1 MIKYFEVGLKTS
13 CSVESVPSVHPTI
26 YIIKTFSCLKEI
38 NGVDR
43 IKDGYNPATWVLEV
57 TTDAQEEFLG
67 VKFAEIYKKSDLFQ
81 YVN

>member
-1 MIKYFEVGLKTS
+1 MN
-13 CSVESVPSVHPTI
+13 PTRFVM
-26 YIIKTFSCLKEI
+26 KKFSCLKEI

-67 VKFAEIYKKSDLFQ
+67 VKLAEIYKKSDLFQ
-81 YVN
+81 